1 MNPAVQV
8 SLIGAFSAL
17 FIAVVAPLLLS
28 WQQQRHRR
36 QEREED
42 YARQDEVAEKVRLA
56 ADQAAEAAK
65 LLLERQD
72 QASEQSA
79 ERNRLLVEAN
89 ERAADSAALTNGK
102 LDQIHTLVNSNMTA
116 AMQSELDATVA
127 LLDTLREVVALNEAA
142 GRQPTAEAV
151 GRIDAMQ
158 KKVDELSANLTD
170 RLKQTAAAN
179 QIVSDDR

>member
-1 MNPAVQV
+1 VNPAVQV
-8 SLIGAFSAL
+8 ALIGAFSAL
-17 FIAVVAPLLLS
+17 VIAVVAPLLLS
-28 WQQQRHRR
+28 WQQQRHRQ

-42 YARQDEVAEKVRLA
+42 YRRQDAVAA
-56 ADQAAEAAK
+56 QAAEAAR

-72 QASEQSA
+72 QAASQSA
-79 ERNRLLVEAN
+79 ERNRLLLEAN
-89 ERAADSAALTNGK
+89 DRAAETAATTNGK

-158 KKVDELSANLTD
+158 TKVDELSANLTD
-170 RLKQTAAAN
+170 RLKQTTAAN
-179 QIVSDDR
+179 QLVREDN